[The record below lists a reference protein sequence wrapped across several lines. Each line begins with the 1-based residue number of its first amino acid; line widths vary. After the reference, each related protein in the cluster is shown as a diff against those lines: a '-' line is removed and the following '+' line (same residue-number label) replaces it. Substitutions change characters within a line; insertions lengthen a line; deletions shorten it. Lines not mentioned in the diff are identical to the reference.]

1 MVFRYWIA
9 GLLVQRL
16 RTITQTVSIELQ
28 QQRRC
33 NQEIQ
38 RSIKLETF
46 LFSFSD
52 SHHWLFTGIV
62 AILPWKI
69 YRGTAA
75 HFGDVITYYYETPWV
90 LPLKKNKKLNKL
102 LIS

>member
-38 RSIKLETF
+38 LPIKIEAF
-46 LFSFSD
+46 LFSFSV
-52 SHHWLFTGIV
+52 SHHWLFTGIL
-62 AILPWKI
+62 AILP
-69 YRGTAA
+69 
-75 HFGDVITYYYETPWV
+75 
-90 LPLKKNKKLNKL
+90 
-102 LIS
+102 